1 MQIHSHSSTCY
12 KNRQDHHCRFNFPR
26 PVSDQTVLLGPD
38 ETLQNNGR
46 FCILRRNSDE
56 QYINNYNAQIL
67 KLWKGNMDIQ
77 PCGNVT
83 AVSYYIAKYTSK
95 PQDVGQAVKDAVNK
109 VRACHGDIGRQLF
122 AVSMALLNH
131 RRVSACE
138 CAYRLC
144 HLKLRDSSRKVIFV
158 NTCRPHERY
167 RILRYDS
174 NEGQTYQNIFDRYI
188 QRLWRILVW
197 RNLL

>member
-1 MQIHSHSSTCY
+1 
-12 KNRQDHHCRFNFPR
+12 
-26 PVSDQTVLLGPD
+26 
-38 ETLQNNGR
+38 
-46 FCILRRNSDE
+46 
-56 QYINNYNAQIL
+56 
-67 KLWKGNMDIQ
+67 MDIQ

-95 PQDVGQAVKDAVNK
+95 HEPLDVGQAVKDAVSR

-122 AVSMALLNH
+122 AVSMAILNH
-131 RRVSACE
+131 RRVSVSE

-144 HLKLRDSSRKVIFV
+144 HLKLRDSSRKVVFV

-174 NEGQTYQNIFDRYI
+174 DQGQTYQNIFDRYI
-188 QRLWRILVW
+188 QRPTYLEHLSLAEFAVNYEHTTRPISDEEDGEVEAYEEPEEGAETRQMTTRLLNGNIMKKRRKPAILRT
-197 RNLL
+197 RNSV